1 MARNINSFKNDE
13 KASKNTQNREK
24 KNLKVVLHLLQSY
37 SFSQKENSHF
47 CKLDHRWRASLIL

>member
-24 KNLKVVLHLLQSY
+24 KNLKLFDICYNHTLFPKKKIRIFANWTIDGVH
-37 SFSQKENSHF
+37 H
-47 CKLDHRWRASLIL
+47 